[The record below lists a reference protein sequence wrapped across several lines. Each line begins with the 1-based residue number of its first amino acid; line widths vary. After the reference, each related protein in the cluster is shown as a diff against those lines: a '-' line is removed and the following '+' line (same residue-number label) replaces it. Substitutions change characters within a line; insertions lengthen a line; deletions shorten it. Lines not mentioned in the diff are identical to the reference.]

1 MSTSRPATE
10 TTIAGKIASAVVG
23 QAAEQLVTDVRIG
36 LGYTAVELANGRVG
50 VAFTFRES
58 VRGCCCASMGTHFL
72 SGRPATEIVTLAES
86 ADPIEAAVGLAC
98 VNALANEL
106 DEGLSDGDVLECLD
120 LRPDDH
126 VVMVGHFQPLVPGIE
141 EKSRSL
147 TIFDQRIERDGNTY
161 APDEALDA
169 LSRCQVALMT
179 ATTIINHTIDDLLTS
194 AESCREVAIIGASTP
209 LLPSAFSAANV
220 TLLSGIVVQKPK
232 NVLRVVSEGGGMRQL
247 KPYVRKVNLR
257 T

>member
-1 MSTSRPATE
+1 MSTSRPAAE
-10 TTIAGKIASAVVG
+10 TTIAGKIASAVEG

-72 SGRPATEIVTLAES
+72 SGRPATEIATLAES

-98 VNALANEL
+98 VNALANEP
-106 DEGLSDGDVLECLD
+106 DGGLSEGDVLERLG
-120 LRPDDH
+120 LRPDDR
-126 VVMVGHFQPLVPGIE
+126 VVMIGHFQPLVPGVE
-141 EKSRSL
+141 ENSRSL
-147 TIFDQRIERDGNTY
+147 TVFDQRTEPDGSIHT
-161 APDEALDA
+161 PEEALDA
-169 LSRCQVALMT
+169 LSRCQVALVT
-179 ATTIINHTIDDLLTS
+179 ATAIINHTIDELL
-194 AESCREVAIIGASTP
+194 ANAASCREVAIIGASTP
-209 LLPSAFSAANV
+209 LLPDVFAAANV
-220 TLLSGIVVQKPK
+220 TLLSGVVVQKPK
-232 NVLRVVSEGGGMRQL
+232 EVLRVVSEGGGMRQF